1 MESSCPLCFPAG
13 LLQGLE
19 SRAQQPEYAQLMAD
33 CQRMYCEVRLQL
45 MASLTEARIQ
55 QHCREPLPSQTRNGW
70 AALMQA
76 RALRFPPFS
85 PTRFP

>member
-1 MESSCPLCFPAG
+1 MESLLAG

-19 SRAQQPEYAQLMAD
+19 TRAQQPEYAQLMGD

-45 MASLTEARIQ
+45 MGSLTEARIL
-55 QHCREPLPSQTRNGW
+55 QHCKEPLPTQTRNGW

-76 RALRFPPFS
+76 N
-85 PTRFP
+85 PTPSHPSLSMRSIQY